1 LNYLLDTN
9 VVSELRKGKRCNP
22 NVARRFA
29 GIHEEEIFLSVLTI
43 GEIRARIDRIQR
55 RDSGRAAILNR
66 WLKGLTDTFQEKILP
81 VDREV
86 AEEWGR
92 MNVPN
97 PLPVIDGL
105 LAATAKRHDLFFA
118 TRNTKDIARTGAGY
132 INPFE
137 ARSRT

>member
-1 LNYLLDTN
+1 MNYLFDTN
-9 VVSELRKGKRCNP
+9 VISELRKGKRCNP
-22 NVARRFA
+22 NVAHWFA
-29 GIHEEEIFLSVLTI
+29 DVDEEEIFLSVLTI
-43 GEIRARIDRIQR
+43 GEIRIGIDRIQR
-55 RDSGRAAILNR
+55 RDAERAATLKR

-105 LAATAKRHDLFFA
+105 LAATAKKHSLFIA
-118 TRNTKDIARTGAGY
+118 TRNTRDIARTGVGCV
-132 INPFE
+132 NPFDK
-137 ARSRT
+137 